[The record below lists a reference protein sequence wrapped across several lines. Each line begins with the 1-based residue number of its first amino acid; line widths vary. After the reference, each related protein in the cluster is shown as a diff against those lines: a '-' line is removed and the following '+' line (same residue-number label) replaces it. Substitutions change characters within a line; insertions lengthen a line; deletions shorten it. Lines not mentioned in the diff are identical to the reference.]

1 MSAERNR
8 EGAGGADGTFEQN
21 LGGEAMRVFFKGVN
35 KVRTA
40 KDESWPP
47 AHGSGNHEHL

>member
-21 LGGEAMRVFFKGVN
+21 LGGEAVRVFFKDVN
-35 KVRTA
+35 KGRTA
-40 KDESWPP
+40 KHENWPL
-47 AHGSGNHEHL
+47 AHSSGNH

>member
-8 EGAGGADGTFEQN
+8 EGAGGADVTFEQN

-40 KDESWPP
+40 KDENWPP
-47 AHGSGNHEHL
+47 AHSSGNH